1 MTIKNILMNKYNI
14 VLTMLLLITSINMGC
29 KKLDRFPETQLADLD
44 FWNTE
49 NDLMNA
55 ANRMY
60 QQLTGYSIDNRAD
73 DNVNQGGLN
82 LISNGNRSIP
92 ATSDDWSRPYEQI
105 YTANN
110 ILEKGGKAQVTDAV
124 KNRYFAEARF
134 FRAYA
139 YSALV
144 QKYGDVPLL
153 LKTLEINSPE
163 LSMPRTPRA
172 AVIQAIYDDL
182 DYAAIWLPARAA
194 LPAAQY
200 GRVTKS
206 AAWALKARVGLD
218 EGTRGKFYGTPDYQ
232 KNLQVAIDASALVMG
247 QGHTLFASYQ
257 GMFTHDGEGPANT
270 ENVFV
275 KLYGLTAALG
285 LTHNTSRDLENGRI
299 APTRN
304 LIRMFLYKDGLPAY
318 NTDNTPSATKSPFF
332 VNEKDELSYNTILD
346 NRDPRI
352 TTLVYRSGEQS
363 YQRPW
368 IPGTSLGSR
377 SAFAGKKGFNTADWT
392 LNNNATVHKPLIR
405 YAEVLLI
412 NAEAKFELN
421 NAISDAELNLTIN
434 LLRTRAGLTVRLTN
448 AFVTGNNLSMR
459 EEIRRERTVELAL
472 EGFRYTDLLRW
483 KTAETV
489 MPKVLLGAKF
499 NAAEWVGTVGS
510 TLNLNA
516 DGVLVVEDAA
526 KRTFSA
532 TRDYLYPV
540 PLQEITRSGNNVVQN
555 PNWN

>member
-1 MTIKNILMNKYNI
+1 MKRYNILLI
-14 VLTMLLLITSINMGC
+14 AVLLITSLNISC
-29 KKLDRFPETQLADLD
+29 KKLDRLPETTFSDAD

-49 NDLMNA
+49 NDLINA
-55 ANRMY
+55 SNRMY
-60 QQLTGYSIDNRAD
+60 EQLAGYTIDNRAD
-73 DNVNQGGLN
+73 DNVNQAGLN
-82 LISNGNRSIP
+82 TVSNGNRSVP
-92 ATSDDWSRPYEQI
+92 GTSDDWRVPYQQI
-105 YTANN
+105 FTANN
-110 ILEKGGKAQVTDAV
+110 ILAKGGKAQVTDAI

-139 YSALV
+139 YFTLV

-153 LKTLEINSPE
+153 LKTLETNSPE
-163 LSMPRTPRA
+163 LFMPRTARA
-172 AVIQAIYDDL
+172 TVVQAIYDDL
-182 DYAAIWLPARAA
+182 DFAAAWLPTRAA
-194 LPAAQY
+194 LATAQY

-206 AAWALKARVGLD
+206 SAWALKARVGLN
-218 EGTRGKFYGTPDYQ
+218 EGTRGKFFGATDYQ
-232 KNLQVAIDASALVMG
+232 KDLQVAIDASALVMG

-332 VNEKDELSYNTILD
+332 VNEKDEPSYNTILD

-352 TTLVYRSGEQS
+352 TTLVYRAGEQS

-368 IPGTSLGSR
+368 VPGTSLGSR
-377 SAFAGKKGFNTADWT
+377 SAFAGKKGFNALDWT
-392 LNNNATVHKPLIR
+392 TNNNSTVHKSLIR

-421 NAISDAELNLTIN
+421 GTISDADLNLTIN
-434 LLRTRAGLTVRLTN
+434 LIRTRAGLTVKLTN
-448 AFVTGNNLSMR
+448 AFVTANNLSMR
-459 EEIRRERTVELAL
+459 EEIRRERTVELSL
-472 EGFRYTDLLRW
+472 EGFRYGDLLRW
-483 KTAETV
+483 KTAEAV
-489 MPKVLLGAKF
+489 MPKTLLGAKF
-499 NAAEWVGTVGS
+499 NATEWVGTVAS
-510 TLNLNA
+510 SLNLNA
-516 DGVLVVEDAA
+516 DGVLVVEDAS
-526 KRTFSA
+526 KRTFNA
-532 TRDYLYPV
+532 GRDYLYPV
-540 PLQEITRSGNNVVQN
+540 PLQEISLSGNSVTQN
-555 PNWN
+555 PGWN

>member
-1 MTIKNILMNKYNI
+1 MKRYNILLI
-14 VLTMLLLITSINMGC
+14 FVLMAMLLSLGC
-29 KKLDRFPETQLADLD
+29 KKLDRLPETSFTDDQ

-49 NDLMNA
+49 NDLINA

-60 QQLTGYSIDNRAD
+60 QQLIGYSIDNRGD
-73 DNVNQGGLN
+73 DNVNQTGLN
-82 LISNGNRSIP
+82 EVSNGNRGVP
-92 ATSDDWSRPYEQI
+92 GTSDDWKVPYQQI

-110 ILEKGGKAQVTDAV
+110 ILEKAGKAQVTDAV

-139 YSALV
+139 YAALV

-153 LKTLEINSPE
+153 LKTLTIESPE
-163 LSMPRTPRA
+163 LNMPRTARA
-172 AVIQAIYDDL
+172 TVVQSIYDDL
-182 DYAAIWLPARAA
+182 DYAALWLPARAA
-194 LPAAQY
+194 LPTAQY

-206 AAWALKARVGLD
+206 AAWALKSRVALN
-218 EGTRGKFYGTPDYQ
+218 EGTRGKFFNTANYQ
-232 KNLQVAIDASALVMG
+232 QNLQIAVQAATSVMG
-247 QGHTLFASYQ
+247 QGHSLFASYQ
-257 GMFTHDGEGPANT
+257 GMFTHDGEGPGNT

-318 NTDNTPSATKSPFF
+318 NTDNTPSATRSPFF
-332 VNEKDELSYNTILD
+332 VNEKDETGYNTILD

-368 IPGTSLGSR
+368 VPGTSLGTR
-377 SAFAGKKGFNTADWT
+377 SAYAAKKGFNAVDWT
-392 LNNNATVHKPLIR
+392 TNGNATVHKSLIR

-412 NAEAKFELN
+412 YAEAKYEMDGT
-421 NAISDAELNLTIN
+421 ITDADLNLTVN
-434 LLRTRAGLTVRLTN
+434 ALRTRAGLTAKLTN
-448 AFVTGNNLSMR
+448 SFVLANNLSMR
-459 EEIRRERTVELAL
+459 EEIRRERTVELSL
-472 EGFRYTDLLRW
+472 EGFRYTDLMRW

-489 MPKVLLGAKF
+489 LPKTLLGARF
-499 NAAEWVGTVGS
+499 NAIEWVGTASGS
-510 TLNLNA
+510 LNLNA
-516 DGVLVVEDAA
+516 DGVLVVEDVS
-526 KRTFSA
+526 KRTFNPA
-532 TRDYLYPV
+532 RDYLYPV
-540 PLQEITRSGNNVVQN
+540 PLQEISLSSNNVTQN
-555 PNWN
+555 PGWN